1 MWLKIIALIISDAKS
16 VYRTV
21 VNNSNKACLM
31 KANNHITIIRSFV
44 AIGVACAISGAWAAN
59 VPAGTEL
66 AAKQELVRNNGSE
79 PASLDPHKVESSVES
94 SIISDFFEGLVEVRN
109 DGSI

>member
-44 AIGVACAISGAWAAN
+44 AIGVACAISGA
-59 VPAGTEL
+59 
-66 AAKQELVRNNGSE
+66 
-79 PASLDPHKVESSVES
+79 
-94 SIISDFFEGLVEVRN
+94 
-109 DGSI
+109 